1 MRVNLPVTDEEI
13 KFPSGQKI
21 ISVTNTEGIITDCN
35 EIFVKMSGFTR
46 EELIGQNHN
55 IIRHP
60 DMPPEA
66 FALMW
71 ETLKQG
77 KPFMAIVKNRS
88 KNGAFYWVDAFISP
102 IMYDGK
108 IVAYE
113 SVRVEPSR
121 EDIARASALYK
132 KINDKKR
139 LTPLVKTPKS
149 STSIF
154 YLTAIATI
162 ALSFFEPLFAPALS
176 IAGSALALYIKEKE
190 QHKVYNDLKKL
201 LPDVYSHPVGILTY
215 TDDDMH
221 LGALRVEIKSTQAY
235 IRTIFSRIDQA
246 IGYVKD
252 ISSKSFDLSN
262 KTASDMKEQ
271 NDRTNSIASS
281 TSQMSESLEMLH
293 TNVNSTANFASEA
306 SNMAQD
312 TSKLAT
318 DSKDTLNQ
326 INESSIKI
334 EEAVSEVAVQAKKIN
349 EMLESI
355 KEIAKKTNLLALN
368 ASIEAARAGELG
380 RGFAVVADE
389 VHTLSQKTDAYA
401 REINDVVQTLVNNST
416 SAVEMSQKGRDIAKT
431 GADMV
436 SSSADLLN
444 GICSNIQEIS
454 VMTNSMAETLHSQT
468 ENAQNIKDDVAD
480 VASLASSCSNRSRQS
495 NASISRLQS
504 ITSNLAD
511 MLSRFERD
519 YNR

>member
-13 KFPSGQKI
+13 KFPSGHKI

-35 EIFVKMSGFTR
+35 DIFVKMSGFTR

-77 KPFMAIVKNRS
+77 KPFMAIVKNRCKS
-88 KNGAFYWVDAFISP
+88 GAFYWVDAFISP
-102 IMYDGK
+102 IINDGK

-132 KINDKKR
+132 KINEKKR
-139 LTPLVKTPKS
+139 LTPLIKKPKT

-154 YLTAIATI
+154 ALTAIASAT
-162 ALSFFEPLFAPALS
+162 LSFFEPLFAPSLC
-176 IAGSALALYIKEKE
+176 IAGSALALYLKEKE
-190 QHKVYNDLKKL
+190 QHKIYNELQKL
-201 LPDVYSHPVGILTY
+201 LPDVYSHPVGILSY

-221 LGALRVEIKSTQAY
+221 LGALRVEIKATQAY

-246 IGYVKD
+246 INYVKE

-262 KTASDMKEQ
+262 KTASDMNEQ
-271 NDRTNSIASS
+271 NDRTNSIATS
-281 TSQMSESLEMLH
+281 TAQMSESLEILQ
-293 TNVNSTANFASEA
+293 TNVDSTANFATDA

-312 TSKLAT
+312 TAQLAT

-326 INESSIKI
+326 INDSSIKI
-334 EEAVSEVAVQAKKIN
+334 EEAVSEVAEQAKKIN

-389 VHTLSQKTDAYA
+389 VHALSQKTDAYA
-401 REINDVVQTLVNNST
+401 REINDVVHTLVTNSN

-431 GADMV
+431 GADKV
-436 SSSADLLN
+436 NASADLLN
-444 GICSNIQEIS
+444 GICSNIKEIS
-454 VMTNSMAETLHSQT
+454 VMTSSMAETLHSQT
-468 ENAQNIKDDVAD
+468 ENAQTIKDDVAD

-504 ITSNLAD
+504 ITTNLAD